1 MTWPAFGFSLYVL
14 HSGCAAGTGQH
25 MHMQC
30 TDRRALLLCLQEYQ
44 YSAAAGGKRPSST
57 GASSGQFP
65 LLTRKDRASVK
76 LIKRVTDAGA
86 AAGSEP
92 EHQSSAAAAV
102 TAAAGT
108 AAAAAKD
115 SLPHQMA
122 AIKAAAVSGVSAA
135 ASAVSSAAAAAAAG
149 AKKVAEG
156 AEAAALSRDGELSET
171 GSSATRGGGSSAG
184 SGGGPYTP
192 GPAAST
198 IEMAEVVASLQ
209 PEGLA
214 AAVADSSDYSSTALI
229 SEQHAAEQAA
239 VVPST
244 AVAPLPAVVAAGSA
258 RLRYPVWWHA
268 PFWSGTGYSSE
279 ANNFV
284 LSLVR

>member
-1 MTWPAFGFSLYVL
+1 MISTCTCS
-14 HSGCAAGTGQH
+14 AA
-25 MHMQC
+25 
-30 TDRRALLLCLQEYQ
+30 DRRALLPRSQEYQ
-44 YSAAAGGKRPSST
+44 YSAAAGGKRFSST
-57 GASSGQFP
+57 GASSSQFP
-65 LLTRKDRASVK
+65 LLTRKDRAGVK

-86 AAGSEP
+86 AGSES
-92 EHQSSAAAAV
+92 EHHSSPAAV

-115 SLPHQMA
+115 SLPQQMA

-156 AEAAALSRDGELSET
+156 AEAAALSRDGELSQA
-171 GSSATRGGGSSAG
+171 GSSARRGGGSSAG
-184 SGGGPYTP
+184 RGSGAYT
-192 GPAAST
+192 PAAST

-209 PEGLA
+209 PEGFA
-214 AAVADSSDYSSTALI
+214 AAVADSSDYSNTALS
-229 SEQHAAEQAA
+229 SEQPAAEQAA

-244 AVAPLPAVVAAGSA
+244 AVAATASAASESAVAVAGPA

-284 LSLVR
+284 LSLIR